1 MSSVLYTR
9 GVVAGLGAAAGTF
22 AVAALLGTAP
32 IANADNNGNEID
44 WATLASPA
52 ATFPELTY
60 TNVYQLALGNTV
72 DTWTTTFTGT
82 GLPTTVETTQTLATG
97 TTEFGSADSFSSE
110 LLTSA
115 AHGDLYSTSY
125 ALLDIMSGAQTQDIF
140 EPLVSV
146 FQTF

>member
-1 MSSVLYTR
+1 MSSVIFTR
-9 GVVAGLGAAAGTF
+9 GVVAGLGAAAGAF

-60 TNVYQLALGNTV
+60 TNVYTLALGSTV

-82 GLPTTVETTQTLATG
+82 GLPTTVETTATLPTG
-97 TTEFGSADSFSSE
+97 STEFGSVDQFTSDF
-110 LLTSA
+110 LTSA
-115 AHGDLYSTSY
+115 THGDQLVSAFESLVTTS
-125 ALLDIMSGAQTQDIF
+125 GGTTQDF
-140 EPLVSV
+140 FLPLESV
-146 FQTF
+146 FSTF